1 MFKLSSAA
9 SLDDDS
15 AAEKDAHCP
24 LLLPCT
30 LSSVHPR
37 EDEGLEGEARRAWWA
52 TQRVAPY
59 NLAQRHAPPTHCRR
73 TSPPPKPPPRHQL
86 TTHRPG
92 RTAFSGPRQLRLGGL
107 PGAAAVYVT
116 VKPHVG
122 ASTPL
127 HGRRAIHR
135 YHR

>member
-1 MFKLSSAA
+1 MGERRERRARAASFGRGSKDPPLMFKLSSAA

-15 AAEKDAHCP
+15 AAKKDAHCP

-73 TSPPPKPPPRHQL
+73 TSPPQKPPPLYSR
-86 TTHRPG
+86 
-92 RTAFSGPRQLRLGGL
+92 GP
-107 PGAAAVYVT
+107 
-116 VKPHVG
+116 
-122 ASTPL
+122 
-127 HGRRAIHR
+127 
-135 YHR
+135 